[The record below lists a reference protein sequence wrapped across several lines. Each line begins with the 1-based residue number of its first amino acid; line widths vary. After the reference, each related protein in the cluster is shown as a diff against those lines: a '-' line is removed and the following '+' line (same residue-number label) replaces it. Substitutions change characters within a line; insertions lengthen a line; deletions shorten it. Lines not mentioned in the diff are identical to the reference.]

1 MRATLRR
8 WGRGFAALAA
18 LIALSACTIG
28 REPAYDAAIAG
39 EVTGLTAETLILF
52 QDFLPAPTGEHADRA
67 GRYRALAARA
77 ETIRL
82 MAEARGSAVPP
93 SGLARRISALA
104 VRIGGD
110 ELPLAGRAERV
121 GKRLG
126 EYHEATP
133 AYMADYLRNLGALEA
148 HDRAVAGDQGA
159 TIAAHLA
166 ALAEHRD
173 QTADYLDAFG
183 LWQRGAGPQPA
194 QPAPPPAPPRLGHDS
209 DFIALRLTVLEDI
222 LRDTLI
228 YERDI
233 LNRGR

>member
-39 EVTGLTAETLILF
+39 EVTGLTAETLALF
-52 QDFLPAPTGEHADRA
+52 QDFRPTPTGEHAERA
-67 GRYRALAARA
+67 ERYRALAARA

-82 MAEARGSAVPP
+82 MAEARSSAVPP
-93 SGLARRISALA
+93 SGLARRFAALA
-104 VRIGGD
+104 VRIAGD
-110 ELPLAGRAERV
+110 GLPLPERTREISE
-121 GKRLG
+121 RLN
-126 EYHEATP
+126 EYNEATP

-148 HDRAVAGDQGA
+148 HDRAATGDQGGK
-159 TIAAHLA
+159 IAAHQA
-166 ALAEHRD
+166 ALAAHRD
-173 QTADYLDAFG
+173 QTAAYLDAFR

-194 QPAPPPAPPRLGHDS
+194 QPAPPPAAPRLGHDP
-209 DFIALRLTVLEDI
+209 DCIALRLTALEDI
-222 LRDTLI
+222 LRDTLV

-233 LNRGR
+233 LNRAR